1 MTGKHHSKQH
11 SIDMLHGT
19 LWNKILIF
27 ALPLAATSMLQQ
39 LFNAADIA
47 VVGNFVGKDAMAA
60 VGSNAPLISLLINLF
75 VGISIGANV
84 VIARYTGQKRYEDVS
99 NAVHTS
105 IIVAII
111 GGLIVTAL
119 GELVTVPALK
129 FLEVPDEVMDYAVLY
144 LRILFLGMPFT
155 LLYNFQSAIFR
166 SQGDTRTPLICL
178 VIGGIINVG
187 LNLFFVLVLNMSVEG
202 VAIATITANLISA
215 GLLFYFLTHR
225 DDAIKVEIKKL
236 KIHGYAL
243 KSIAQI
249 GIPSGIQ
256 GMVFSIANISIQ
268 TGVNSLGAD
277 VMAGSSA
284 AYNLEIMVYF
294 LVNAFGQACVSFTS
308 QNYGA
313 ANYQRCRR
321 VFKVSL
327 GLELL
332 FTLAASMLML
342 LLGKP
347 LLGFFNSNEAVIAAG
362 FTRLKF
368 LMTTE
373 TFNALVE
380 MFSGAMRGLGQ
391 SMKPAIISIVGICG
405 VRILWV
411 NTVFKAHHTIGI
423 VMLAYPVSWAIT
435 SAVLGIIYFFV
446 AKKTL
451 PVK

>member
-1 MTGKHHSKQH
+1 
-11 SIDMLHGT
+11 
-19 LWNKILIF
+19 
-27 ALPLAATSMLQQ
+27 MLQQ

-84 VIARYTGQKRYEDVS
+84 IIARYTGQKRFEDVS

-111 GGLIVTAL
+111 GGLIVTGL

-144 LRILFLGMPFT
+144 LRIFFLGMPFT

-178 VIGGIINVG
+178 VVGGIINVG
-187 LNLFFVLVLNMSVEG
+187 LNLFFVLVLKMSVEG
-202 VAIATITANLISA
+202 VAIATITANLISS

-225 DDAIKVEIKKL
+225 DDVIKVEIKKL
-236 KIHGYAL
+236 KVHGYAL

-313 ANYQRCRR
+313 ANYSRCRK

-332 FTLAASMLML
+332 FTVAASMLML
-342 LLGKP
+342 LFGRP
-347 LLGFFNSNEAVIAAG
+347 LLGFFNSNEAVITAG
-362 FTRLKF
+362 FIRLKF

-373 TFNALVE
+373 VFNALVE

-411 NTVFKAHHTIGI
+411 NTVFKAHHTIGV